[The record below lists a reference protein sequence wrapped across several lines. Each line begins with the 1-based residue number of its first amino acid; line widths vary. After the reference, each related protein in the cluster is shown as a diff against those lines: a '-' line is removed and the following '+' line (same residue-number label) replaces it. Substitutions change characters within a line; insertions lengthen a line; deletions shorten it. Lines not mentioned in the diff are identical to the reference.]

1 MTRTVFILRRV
12 QTPDELA
19 EALAIR
25 REVFVSEQG
34 IPAELDADGR
44 DTTGLHVLIYD
55 GEIAAATG
63 RACLENDEATLARIA
78 VRREYRGHGLGGRVV
93 RELER
98 WAVEEG
104 ANRFVLYPHAY
115 LESFYEPRLSENL
128 RGWNSGRTPADRDGK
143 NIRPAKRRSGN
154 YLKRHG

>member
-1 MTRTVFILRRV
+1 MTGTGFILRRV

-44 DTTGLHVLIYD
+44 DTIGLHVLIYD

-115 LESFYEPRLSENL
+115 LESFYEGLGYRKTSEAGTVGEHRLIEME
-128 RGWNSGRTPADRDGK
+128 RTSGLQREGQGTT
-143 NIRPAKRRSGN
+143 
-154 YLKRHG
+154 